1 MEQKTVL
8 ETRVEDAAVQAG
20 GLLRSR
26 YGLWAVAGIS
36 FLESALLLPIIT
48 DPFLV
53 AYILANKDRVYKGI
67 VVTTVA
73 SIAGGLFSYAIAFLF
88 YEYVIDQ
95 YLTGVLAEQF
105 FTIVESFNDGVFWI
119 TLAGAVTPIP
129 YTLVSLG
136 AGFMKASLMTFL
148 LASLIGRGG
157 RYLLVGLLTYYF
169 GEKAL
174 LIARRNILF
183 ISAVFFIAVVV
194 YFVFFH

>member
-1 MEQKTVL
+1 MIQKTVL

-26 YGLWAVAGIS
+26 YGLWMIAGIS
-36 FLESALLLPIIT
+36 FVESALIVPLIT

-53 AYILANKDRVYKGI
+53 AYILTNKERVYRGI
-67 VVTTVA
+67 IVTTLA
-73 SIAGGLFSYAIAFLF
+73 SIAGGLFSYAVAFLF
-88 YEYVIDQ
+88 YEYIVEQ
-95 YLTGVLAEQF
+95 YLTGALGEQF

-136 AGFMKASLMTFL
+136 AGFMKASLFTFL

-157 RYLLVGLLTYYF
+157 RYMLVGLLTYHF
-169 GEKAL
+169 GDRAL
-174 LIARRNILF
+174 AIARRNILF
-183 ISAVFFIAVVV
+183 ISAAFLVLAVLYLIFI
-194 YFVFFH
+194 H